1 MWSKPI
7 GMITET
13 SASTT
18 FVASHCP
25 PIPTSITPTSTGC
38 SAKATKPSA
47 VIASKNEMGC
57 SNLSSIKS
65 KYAAISL

>member
-7 GMITET
+7 GMITDT

-38 SAKATKPSA
+38 SANAAKASA
-47 VIASKNEMGC
+47 VTASKNEMGC
-57 SNLSSIKS
+57 SNFESIKS
-65 KYAAISL
+65 K